1 MKKILSTAI
10 IVLVIIAVAFALPK
24 ENHTENIKI
33 GVSDDTSGFVID
45 YMTTDKDN
53 KSNAEEIE
61 AYFIQ
66 DC

>member
-1 MKKILSTAI
+1 MKKILSIAMI
-10 IVLVIIAVAFALPK
+10 ILIIIAIAFELPK
-24 ENHTENIKI
+24 EKHTENVKI

-45 YMTTDKDN
+45 YMTTNEDN
-53 KSNAEEIE
+53 KSKVESIE